1 MELWDSLNVLEMNL
15 KWDHGEIPSQG
26 PQAKD
31 LSRVEYVQ
39 NLRFTWIDVITKDK
53 WVFSIV
59 MLA

>member
-15 KWDHGEIPSQG
+15 KWDYGEIPSQG

-59 MLA
+59 MLV